1 MIKPEV
7 IRIVIKTISP
17 VHIGSGTEY
26 YPMDYLPVK
35 DNGKISGLC
44 FYDQTA
50 LSDVISKDGEKFN
63 KYCETVKKLMPNNKS
78 NMDRF
83 YDFIS
88 PYVKDL
94 PRSSGC
100 AISSSAAA
108 KLNGS
113 ASTTPIAALIKNQYL
128 KEPYIPGSA
137 VKGMLKN
144 IMYWKY
150 YKDKEIKRLDEKRDF
165 PERDKDPWR
174 LVQVSDFLPV
184 QCAWYVDLLANLH
197 KQKKGADS
205 RTLTGIPVL
214 SELIDA
220 GSIFIGTLTFNNA
233 LYKEASDGNDDF
245 SREVKKFFP
254 ESLNKTNLRDAV
266 KDYGKCLFDKE
277 NKVFNSGGNFA
288 LKNRFEKWWNLHSS
302 GEAYENAR
310 FIKLGKHA
318 GAISKMVYGG
328 DDFFKG
334 ERNVSIPQQK
344 GKTARNDTQTTV
356 WLSSEGIPLGWATM
370 QIGMAEEGWNVRLE
384 QREKFIK
391 EPHNFIA
398 PRAEQKEARDDKK
411 DIIDRYK
418 RR

>member
-1 MIKPEV
+1 
-7 IRIVIKTISP
+7 
-17 VHIGSGTEY
+17 
-26 YPMDYLPVK
+26 
-35 DNGKISGLC
+35 
-44 FYDQTA
+44 
-50 LSDVISKDGEKFN
+50 
-63 KYCETVKKLMPNNKS
+63 
-78 NMDRF
+78 MDRF
-83 YDFIS
+83 YDFIL

-94 PRSSGC
+94 PRSSCC

-108 KLNGS
+108 KLSGS

-184 QCAWYVDLLANLH
+184 QATWYVDLLANLH

-205 RTLTGIPVL
+205 RTLTDIPDL

-220 GSIFIGTLTFNNA
+220 GSIFIGTLMFNNA
-233 LYKEASDGNDDF
+233 LYKEALHGNDDF
-245 SREVKKFFP
+245 SQNVRKFFP
-254 ESLNKTNLRDAV
+254 EPLNKTNLRDAV
-266 KDYGKCLFDKE
+266 KDYGRYLFDKE

-288 LKNRFEKWWNLHSS
+288 LKNKFEKWWNLYS
-302 GEAYENAR
+302 GETYKDAC

-328 DDFFKG
+328 DDFFNG
-334 ERNVSIPQQK
+334 ERNVFIPQQK
-344 GKTARNDTQTTV
+344 DKTAKNDTQTTV
-356 WLSSEGIPLGWATM
+356 WLSSDGIPLGWATM
-370 QIGMAEEGWNVRLE
+370 LIGMAEEGWNMRLE

-398 PRAEQKEARDDKK
+398 PRAERQERAADNRDAIKDK
-411 DIIDRYK
+411 
-418 RR
+418 